1 MLTFDE
7 AQAAALDHLHTNWLP
22 NAEIRRYV
30 AYDWGWLFFYNAK
43 DARGEFPSRFDN
55 FPLIIDRE
63 DGAIVTNGFSL
74 KDELYAGLYAK
85 YRQQIRDGST
95 TMSALARAWIRKE
108 ITLD

>member
-1 MLTFDE
+1 MIDHTFAE
-7 AQAAALDHLHTNWLP
+7 KIVLDHLQTNWLP

-30 AYDWGWLFFYNAK
+30 EYDWGWLFFYNAK

-55 FPLIIDRE
+55 FPIIVDRE

-74 KDELYAGLYAK
+74 KDELCAGLYAK
-85 YRQQIRDGST
+85 YRQYIREGRTDMT
-95 TMSALARAWIRKE
+95 TLARAWLRKE

>member
-1 MLTFDE
+1 MIDHAYAE
-7 AQAAALDHLHTNWLP
+7 QVALNYLRTNWLP
-22 NAEIRRYV
+22 NAEIRRFV

-55 FPLIIDRE
+55 FPIIVDRE
-63 DGAIVTNGFSL
+63 DGAIVINGFSL

-85 YRQQIRDGST
+85 YRPHIREGRTD
-95 TMSALARAWIRKE
+95 MSALARAWIRKE